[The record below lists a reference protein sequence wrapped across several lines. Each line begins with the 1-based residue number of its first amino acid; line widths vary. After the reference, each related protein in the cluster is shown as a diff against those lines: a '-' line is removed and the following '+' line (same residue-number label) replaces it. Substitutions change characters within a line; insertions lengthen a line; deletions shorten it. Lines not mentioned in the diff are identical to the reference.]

1 MLQEGELPI
10 EPSVAVA
17 SAVTLLRIGS
27 LESKVQDSLG
37 RVSVVDWGMAG
48 AVTYLPGA
56 SKIISSGAGKL
67 VCLMRTYTKTVAAS

>member
-1 MLQEGELPI
+1 VLQEGELPI

-37 RVSVVDWGMAG
+37 RTTTVDWGMIRT
-48 AVTYLPGA
+48 VTYLPGT

-67 VCLMRTYTKTVAAS
+67 VCLMRTYTKAVVTS

>member
-37 RVSVVDWGMAG
+37 KISIVDWGMIG
-48 AVTYLPGA
+48 TVTYLPGT

-67 VCLMRTYTKTVAAS
+67 VCLMRAYRKTVVAS